1 MTWEPRDMRRISLT
15 AASVG
20 NLPEWHPGETSG
32 PGTANSCPSFP
43 MRVAAAGT
51 VTFSRPDAQPPGAV
65 HHLRMSN
72 SW

>member
-1 MTWEPRDMRRISLT
+1 MRRISLSM
-15 AASVG
+15 ASVG

-32 PGTANSCPSFP
+32 PGPANSCPSFP
-43 MRVAAAGT
+43 VSVAAAGA
-51 VTFSRPDAQPPGAV
+51 VTFSRPEAQPPGIV